1 MKQHPGPGCAS
12 MSSKASVGCTRRD
25 GVGMTE
31 QEDVSVRTFECEAI
45 LFDLDGVLVDSTAVV
60 VRTWREWAEERG
72 LDAGRILEVA
82 HGRRAAETVRLF
94 APDLD
99 ADSEARELERIEVND
114 LDGVLKIEGA
124 RELLSSLPTDGWTVV
139 TSGTRALASSRM
151 EHVGLPL
158 PERFVSADDVEN
170 GKPHPEAYLRGAE
183 VLSVRPEACVVV
195 EDAPSGVSSAKSA
208 GMRVIAVGTTYRKD
222 GLGEADAVASSLT
235 DIQATPHPES
245 EAEYGPRFELR
256 VTDYSPSR

>member
-1 MKQHPGPGCAS
+1 

-124 RELLSSLPTDGWTVV
+124 REPQMAGPWSRRARGHSRPAGWNM
-139 TSGTRALASSRM
+139 SACRCRN
-151 EHVGLPL
+151 
-158 PERFVSADDVEN
+158 VS
-170 GKPHPEAYLRGAE
+170 
-183 VLSVRPEACVVV
+183 
-195 EDAPSGVSSAKSA
+195 
-208 GMRVIAVGTTYRKD
+208 
-222 GLGEADAVASSLT
+222 
-235 DIQATPHPES
+235 
-245 EAEYGPRFELR
+245 
-256 VTDYSPSR
+256 